1 MEPTTATMLPDD
13 FDQPN
18 GVNLIGQE
26 LLDWLCIGLQSH
38 LGVDFVMVGHFQAER
53 DRVHIRSIVGP
64 EGKMEGLVY
73 DLDGTPCA
81 EVLAQPG
88 ICFFTEGVQQLYPRD
103 FMLSDLEVE
112 SYLGCNLQT
121 RKGISMGILVLMH
134 RQALTK
140 PVIEAWKK
148 IRISERVAHELER
161 MLVEEEL
168 ANRERLA
175 LKEQAIL
182 EGMLNDEPLVNTLSA
197 IIQMIEDERPEVMGS
212 VLLYDEDRQV
222 VAHGAAPRLP
232 EGFNRAVHGNPVG
245 PKAGSC
251 GTAIYR
257 NELVVVSDVRESE
270 LWEDYR
276 ELALSYNLMA
286 CWSTPIVGEGNTVL
300 GSFAMYLNRPGKP
313 DPKDLELLKRARSL
327 TALAIERHARNEQR
341 REAQEALREL
351 NLELEHRVKQRT
363 QALEDAYADLDS
375 FTYTVSHDLRAPLRS
390 ISGFLE
396 LLKERLNQTVELDEE
411 SQNHLK
417 TMTASTLR
425 MKDLIHSILALS
437 RNSSGELM
445 WQPIDLSEMATE
457 VVEEWQQMYR
467 GRDFRIDIQP
477 GLSVWGDPR
486 LIRVVLDNLISNAFK
501 YSQPDRAIEVSFYVQ
516 TEGEQPIYVLQDRG
530 IGFDMKEQERLFK
543 PFSRLSS
550 AEKYRGSGIGLATVM
565 RIIRR
570 HRGKVWAE
578 SALGEGSRFYFTLP
592 LGERG

>member
-1 MEPTTATMLPDD
+1 MESTTATMLPDD

-26 LLDWLCIGLQSH
+26 LLDWLCNGLQSH
-38 LGVDFVMVGHFQAER
+38 VGVDFVMVGHFQAER
-53 DRVHIRSIVGP
+53 ERVHIRSMVGP

-73 DLDGTPCA
+73 DLEGTPCA
-81 EVLAQPG
+81 TVLAQPDV
-88 ICFFTEGVQQLYPRD
+88 CYFTEGVQGLFPKD
-103 FMLSDLEVE
+103 FMLSDLGVE

-121 RKGISMGILVLMH
+121 RAGQSMGILVLMH
-134 RQALTK
+134 REPLSE
-140 PVIEAWKK
+140 PVIKAWQE
-148 IRISERVAHELER
+148 IQISERVAHELER

-212 VLLYDEDRQV
+212 VLLYDNDRKV

-232 EGFNRAVHGNPVG
+232 EGFNRAVHGQPVG

-270 LWEDYR
+270 LWDDYR
-276 ELALSYNLMA
+276 ELALSYNLLA
-286 CWSTPIVGEGNTVL
+286 CWSIPIVGEGQTIL

-313 DPKDLELLKRARSL
+313 DRKDLELLKRAKSL
-327 TALAIERHARNEQR
+327 TGLAIERHARNEQR
-341 REAQEALREL
+341 RQAQEALREL
-351 NLELEHRVKQRT
+351 NLELENRVKQRT

-390 ISGFLE
+390 ISGFLD
-396 LLKERLNQTVELDEE
+396 LLKERLNETVELDEE

-445 WQPIDLSEMATE
+445 WQPIDLSELATE

-477 GLSVWGDPR
+477 DLSVWGDPR

-501 YSQPDRAIEVSFYVQ
+501 YSQPERAIEVSLYAI

-550 AEKYRGSGIGLATVM
+550 AQKHRGSGIGLATVM

-592 LGERG
+592 LG